1 MWRSLIDKFT
11 GKDRKRGY
19 TLAELLAVIAII
31 AVVSAIAIT
40 GIVTIS
46 RTLKFKQRNDYAKTV
61 FLAAQANL
69 SEMRSDGSLF
79 KLHSDCDSEA
89 VPEGH
94 CGFPA
99 TDWSYEYVFT
109 CSEFPE
115 PEGSIRR
122 SYDIVLPV
130 NSVESVV
137 RDRNIIIEYNPL
149 TGNVYAVFY
158 CDDEILSQYRD
169 GTLPRDEADRKKLM
183 LGYYD
188 GSGLSSSKL
197 DLESTEAYMVFDKD
211 GEEGILTVKVPVS
224 ESYYA
229 HLNEFMENLT
239 IELTMTG
246 EFYGGS
252 IGPFMVDVSKG
263 DIDVD
268 GKTVMFDFVM
278 DSLADLGSFAN
289 LAAAGIKA
297 DIETAVYSEYNEQ
310 FQAVAWIA
318 FILLLLEMLVMVKK
332 NPRLKNF
339 NLFD

>member
-1 MWRSLIDKFT
+1 MWKSLIDKFS

-115 PEGSIRR
+115 PEGSICPSTAWRA
-122 SYDIVLPV
+122 S
-130 NSVESVV
+130 SV
-137 RDRNIIIEYNPL
+137 
-149 TGNVYAVFY
+149 TA
-158 CDDEILSQYRD
+158 
-169 GTLPRDEADRKKLM
+169 T
-183 LGYYD
+183 
-188 GSGLSSSKL
+188 SSS
-197 DLESTEAYMVFDKD
+197 ST
-211 GEEGILTVKVPVS
+211 TP
-224 ESYYA
+224 
-229 HLNEFMENLT
+229 
-239 IELTMTG
+239 
-246 EFYGGS
+246 
-252 IGPFMVDVSKG
+252 
-263 DIDVD
+263 
-268 GKTVMFDFVM
+268 
-278 DSLADLGSFAN
+278 
-289 LAAAGIKA
+289 
-297 DIETAVYSEYNEQ
+297 
-310 FQAVAWIA
+310 
-318 FILLLLEMLVMVKK
+318 
-332 NPRLKNF
+332 
-339 NLFD
+339 